1 MQKITTFLYNMNTE
15 TYGSFTK
22 SQLSMQTKAQLSMQ
36 TKAQLSTQSKAQL
49 SMQIEHLAISMGSTW
64 RVES

>member
-1 MQKITTFLYNMNTE
+1 MQKITTFLYSMNTE
-15 TYGSFTK
+15 TYGSF
-22 SQLSMQTKAQLSMQ
+22 TKAQLSMQ
-36 TKAQLSTQSKAQL
+36 TKAQLSMQSKAQL

>member
-1 MQKITTFLYNMNTE
+1 MNTE

-22 SQLSMQTKAQLSMQ
+22 AQLSMQ
-36 TKAQLSTQSKAQL
+36 TKAQL

-64 RVES
+64 RESCVGGNVTRKCNF